1 MRLNPSDEGLAIAI
15 AIILVLFTPM
25 LDPLLTFG
33 LAIAVLVGL
42 IAFAYVGM
50 HRPHAPHH

>member
-15 AIILVLFTPM
+15 AIVLVLFTPM